1 MPAFMAANI
10 HVNAHMSIQV
20 CIGECRYDPALPF
33 VASALTQA
41 APADASPDTGHAVR
55 KAAISREDLLAA
67 ALRLIGPHRS
77 VSSLSLREVAREAG
91 IAPNSFY
98 RQFRDIDEL
107 AVALIDLAGQSLRRI
122 VGAARHRAASG
133 RSLVHGS
140 VEAFMEQLRAD
151 DRLLHVL
158 LREGTVGSDAFKSA
172 VDRELGFFEEELRI
186 DLIRFAKADGV
197 TLHEPALAAKAITR
211 LAFAMGSAALDR
223 PADRDAEVVEQ
234 RIRPIPPSTDPS
246 PRAPPFCG
254 AAAYMR
260 PARRE
265 NGSDCSQTLPGPVSV
280 AKNTPSPPKI
290 MLFTLATR

>member
-1 MPAFMAANI
+1 MAANI
-10 HVNAHMSIQV
+10 HVNAHMSIQL
-20 CIGECRYDPALPF
+20 CIDECRYDPALPF
-33 VASALTQA
+33 MAFALTQA
-41 APADASPDTGHAVR
+41 AASDASPDTGHAVR

-98 RQFRDIDEL
+98 RQFRDVDEL

-211 LAFAMGSAALDR
+211 LAFAMGAAALDR

-234 RIRPIPPSTDPS
+234 LSQMVRMILVGA
-246 PRAPPFCG
+246 RALE
-254 AAAYMR
+254 R
-260 PARRE
+260 H
-265 NGSDCSQTLPGPVSV
+265 
-280 AKNTPSPPKI
+280 
-290 MLFTLATR
+290 

>member
-1 MPAFMAANI
+1 MGVNI
-10 HVNAHMSIQV
+10 HVHAQLSIQL
-20 CIGECRYDPALPF
+20 CIAECRYDPALPF
-33 VASALTQA
+33 ATPALTQA
-41 APADASPDTGHAVR
+41 ATPDTSDESGHVGR

-77 VSSLSLREVAREAG
+77 VSSLGLREVAREAG

-211 LAFAMGSAALDR
+211 LAFAMGAAALDR
-223 PADRDAEVVEQ
+223 PPERDAELVEQ
-234 RIRPIPPSTDPS
+234 LSQMVRMIIVGA
-246 PRAPPFCG
+246 RAL
-254 AAAYMR
+254 
-260 PARRE
+260 ARH
-265 NGSDCSQTLPGPVSV
+265 
-280 AKNTPSPPKI
+280 
-290 MLFTLATR
+290 